1 MSLEA
6 ELAVHLGRFSLD
18 VAFEIADGEVLAVVG
33 ANGAGKTTV
42 LYAIAGLVPL
52 ERGRVS
58 LDGALLEDVAA
69 GVHVPPE
76 ARGIGFV
83 FQDGRLFP
91 HLSALDNV
99 AFGLR
104 ARRVS
109 RSRARAHALDWL
121 ERVGLAALADAP
133 AATLSGGEARKVA
146 LARALA
152 SSPRARLLAEPL
164 ASLDEDARIDVR
176 DTLRRHL
183 ADFAGPCAL
192 VTHEPEDARMLCTR
206 ELLLIA
212 GRRSEE
218 G

>member
-6 ELAVHLGRFSLD
+6 ELAVNLGRFSLD
-18 VAFEIADGEVLAVVG
+18 VSFEIADGEVLALVG
-33 ANGAGKTTV
+33 PNGAGKTTA
-42 LYAIAGLVPL
+42 LNAIAGLAPL
-52 ERGRVS
+52 ERGRIS
-58 LDGALLEDVAA
+58 LGGVVLEDPAA
-69 GVHVPPE
+69 RVRLAPE

-91 HLSALDNV
+91 HLSALENV

-104 ARRVS
+104 ARGVG
-109 RSRARAHALDWL
+109 RAKARRHALDWL
-121 ERVGLAALADAP
+121 ERMGLASLAGAR
-133 AATLSGGEARKVA
+133 ASTLSGGEARKVA

-152 SSPRARLLAEPL
+152 ISPRALLLDEPL

-176 DTLRRHL
+176 TTLRSHL
-183 ADFAGPCAL
+183 ADFPGPCAL

-212 GRRSEE
+212 GRSSEE
-218 G
+218 T